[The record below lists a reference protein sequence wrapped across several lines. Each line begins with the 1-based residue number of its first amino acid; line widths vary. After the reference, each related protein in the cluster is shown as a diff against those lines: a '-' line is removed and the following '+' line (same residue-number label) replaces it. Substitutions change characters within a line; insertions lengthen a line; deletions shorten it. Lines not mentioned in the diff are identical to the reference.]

1 MSKVNIY
8 FVTIPDSGIIF
19 ANTIDFPRG
28 EWYNRIICNLT
39 GKARFFIMVKHIVC
53 FKLKDPTPEE
63 CEKCREVLLSMKGN
77 VPTLRGIEVGI
88 DFMRSARSCDVVL
101 LVDVEDRNALTEY
114 DHDKYHCEVVKT
126 HMHAVCAS
134 STSAD
139 YEY

>member
-1 MSKVNIY
+1 
-8 FVTIPDSGIIF
+8 
-19 ANTIDFPRG
+19 
-28 EWYNRIICNLT
+28 
-39 GKARFFIMVKHIVC
+39 MVKHIVC

>member
-1 MSKVNIY
+1 M
-8 FVTIPDSGIIF
+8 
-19 ANTIDFPRG
+19 
-28 EWYNRIICNLT
+28 ICSFDEISLSRT
-39 GKARFFIMVKHIVC
+39 YCAGSLSVC
-53 FKLKDPTPEE
+53 F
-63 CEKCREVLLSMKGN
+63 MKYSN
-77 VPTLRGIEVGI
+77 ISVS
-88 DFMRSARSCDVVL
+88 MRSARSCDVVL

>member
-1 MSKVNIY
+1 MI
-8 FVTIPDSGIIF
+8 
-19 ANTIDFPRG
+19 
-28 EWYNRIICNLT
+28 
-39 GKARFFIMVKHIVC
+39 KHIVC
-53 FKLKDPTPEE
+53 FKLRDPTPEA
-63 CEKCREVLLSMKGN
+63 CEKMPRGSFFSMKGN

-126 HMHAVCAS
+126 DMHAICAS

-139 YEY
+139 YEQLIFRNEVL

>member
-1 MSKVNIY
+1 
-8 FVTIPDSGIIF
+8 
-19 ANTIDFPRG
+19 
-28 EWYNRIICNLT
+28 
-39 GKARFFIMVKHIVC
+39 
-53 FKLKDPTPEE
+53 
-63 CEKCREVLLSMKGN
+63 
-77 VPTLRGIEVGI
+77 
-88 DFMRSARSCDVVL
+88 MRSARSCDVVL